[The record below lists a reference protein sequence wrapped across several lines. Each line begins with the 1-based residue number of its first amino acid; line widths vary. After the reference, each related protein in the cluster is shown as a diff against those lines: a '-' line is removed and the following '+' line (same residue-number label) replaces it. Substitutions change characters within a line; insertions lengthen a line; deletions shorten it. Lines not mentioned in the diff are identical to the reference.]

1 MSWLRKW
8 RMLTPTNG
16 SAERSDRRGQPNRY
30 YQNITHKHRARY
42 GYQQSNWIQCLL
54 FSFPKF
60 RFLRWKRLFYFKH
73 HKQWL
78 QLRPHPQDE
87 ILVTSLHDLLYFM
100 WLLTSCPEAM
110 ADIRDSSPAK
120 TAPATM
126 VAKSLEF
133 DPGSSLLAPFTPSM
147 FKQADWDASCVPPPT
162 VPTWEVKK
170 TYKT

>member
-1 MSWLRKW
+1 MG
-8 RMLTPTNG
+8 TNNQI
-16 SAERSDRRGQPNRY
+16 E
-30 YQNITHKHRARY
+30 
-42 GYQQSNWIQCLL
+42 SNV
-54 FSFPKF
+54 
-60 RFLRWKRLFYFKH
+60 FYFPSLNSGICAEKDSIVFYFRH

-78 QLRPHPQDE
+78 QPRPHPQDE